1 MRAKGVSP
9 DFPFATELDET
20 ALAIAKGLMKLKAQ
34 QKSPLALIGSLI
46 RGSSAKPRPELLKR
60 LGLDQRKDL
69 KGKLMRALV
78 AGTSRFGAI
87 LRRGFVAWNQ
97 GQAGTRG
104 IRAESPSRPGFHT
117 VASKLRARRAAHWN
131 QVAALICRCAGGRP
145 QALRRALTCFS
156 KARSVPELMSSQP
169 ACTVSGAG
177 GMVRSTALPSTE
189 PQ

>member
-1 MRAKGVSP
+1 MRARGVLP
-9 DFPFATELDET
+9 DFPFATDLDET

-78 AGTSRFGAI
+78 AGTSRFGGI
-87 LRRGFVAWNQ
+87 LHRGFVAWNQ
-97 GQAGTRG
+97 GQAGTKG
-104 IRAESPSRPGFHT
+104 IRAESPSRPGFDT